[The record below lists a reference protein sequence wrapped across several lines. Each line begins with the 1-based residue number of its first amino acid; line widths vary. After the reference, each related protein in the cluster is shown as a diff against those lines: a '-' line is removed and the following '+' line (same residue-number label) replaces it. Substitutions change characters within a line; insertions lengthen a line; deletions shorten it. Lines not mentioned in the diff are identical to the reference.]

1 MALTDI
7 IYGAASTAQS
17 LLRSTSAADVV
28 AITYNGTPLFAAAR
42 PLFASVYEF
51 ADVMEHPLEDGSVIA
66 DHIVRKPIEIEL
78 PMMCV
83 GDAAYR
89 STYAQIR
96 AVYNAGLLL
105 TVVTRTASYSNMV
118 LSDIP
123 HDEAPDSYNAIA
135 LRIRLREARLVSPQP
150 GLSTQQAANPSQSST
165 QARGS
170 QQTTTASASTAGRAG
185 GSYQQSGAGPTPSPA
200 GSTLYQW
207 YSGTRQ

>member
-7 IYGAASTAQS
+7 LSGTASAAQS

-28 AITYNGTPLFAAAR
+28 ALTYNGAPLFAAAR

-83 GDAAYR
+83 GEVAYR

-96 AVYNAGLLL
+96 TAYNAGLLL
-105 TVVTRTASYSNMV
+105 TVVTRTASYPNMV

-123 HDEAPDSYNAIA
+123 HDETPDSYNAIA

-150 GLSTQQAANPSQSST
+150 GQSST

-170 QQTTTASASTAGRAG
+170 QQTTAASATTTARAG
-185 GSYQQSGAGPTPSPA
+185 SSYQQSGAGPTPSPR

>member
-17 LLRSTSAADVV
+17 LLRPTSAADVV
-28 AITYNGTPLFAAAR
+28 AITYNGAPLFAAAR

-83 GDAAYR
+83 GEVAYR

-96 AVYNAGLLL
+96 TAYNAGLLL
-105 TVVTRTASYSNMV
+105 TVVTRTASYPNMV

-123 HDEAPDSYNAIA
+123 HDETPDSYNAIA
-135 LRIRLREARLVSPQP
+135 LRIRLREARLVSPQADAQ
-150 GLSTQQAANPSQSST
+150 TST

-170 QQTTTASASTAGRAG
+170 QQTTAAGATTTTRAG